1 MGKIYCKDDFVLP
14 PLKAIDIRGHDLI
27 AERLDFD
34 ITLSAGGYSEFT
46 ARRRGNNFY
55 NCAVSDDSITVFCD
69 RHGLR
74 PGHLRIKMTLYLPD
88 PNMPDGSRTL
98 TADVDSSIEIVP
110 YPVPLEL
117 SESELS
123 AVLPLIKGE
132 TGETGPVGPQGAPGI
147 QGPPGEIPEETIK
160 RIEDVTKKADDAA
173 SKAEEAAS
181 NIQTFSPEEL
191 DEIIS
196 EFN

>member
-34 ITLSAGGYSEFT
+34 ITLSAGGYSGFT

-55 NCAVSDDSITVFCD
+55 NCAISDDSITVFCD

-74 PGHLRIKMTLYLPD
+74 PGHLRIKMTVYLPD
-88 PNMPDGSRTL
+88 PNMPDGSRTI

-132 TGETGPVGPQGAPGI
+132 PGRD
-147 QGPPGEIPEETIK
+147 GVDGKDAVIPEETLRGIAEATQ
-160 RIEDVTKKADDAA
+160 RADSAASKADDAA